1 MRVKSTKKSR
11 KTLSMRLSNQRYR
24 HRVAAVCRVN
34 EELIHTSRKV
44 CEDEVF
50 GGGQED

>member
-1 MRVKSTKKSR
+1 MRVKSTEKSR
-11 KTLSMRLSNQRYR
+11 KTVSMRLYSQRYH

-50 GGGQED
+50 GGGQEE